1 MSSAADRLGVVFVH
15 GFLSSP
21 ETWEPFG
28 RLIAGDPELAFVEPL
43 LFAYASP
50 ALPRVRWR
58 CVPDVDDIAES
69 LKVYL
74 ETEAADHRDL
84 VLVAHSQ
91 GGLVVQRYL
100 ARMLGTG
107 RGADLARIRRIV
119 LFACPNNG
127 SQFALTLRRRWL
139 GWNPQERQLR
149 PLDAVVTDAQR
160 IVINQVVHAR
170 EVTGSTCPI
179 PITAYAGESDGI
191 VTPAS
196 ARSVFPD
203 NGGLPGDHSTV
214 IRPATVADRS
224 YTALKRLLKDA
235 RGSRQDS
242 AEGTGERSD
251 PDADAD
257 PDPSA
262 DPDRSFGHGSVRPDH
277 SGAAEP
283 AARPVPTPT
292 PIPVPRQL
300 GRDAGAAPAYNR
312 YLEQVRQIAP
322 ARLLDRETELDE
334 LAAFCTA
341 SDPAEPSE
349 KDDMRGYAWWR
360 ADAWAG
366 KSAFV
371 SWFVLHP
378 PATVEVASFFITA
391 RYAGQNTREA
401 FLDKAIAQLALL
413 SGQEAPSAVT
423 ERQQQ
428 EQLFAL
434 YRDAAHAVRKRG
446 NRLVLVVDGLDED
459 RGVTVGRDAHSI
471 AALLPAHPPLGM
483 RIVVAGRPNP
493 PIPEDVPAAHPL
505 RTSRIV
511 RHLSASPH
519 ALVVRDEA
527 RRELRGLLES
537 EGLGRDLLGL
547 LTAAGGG
554 LSSADLTELTAG
566 PPFEVEGLLRAVS
579 GRTFGTRD
587 SHYDPDG
594 ARKLHILGHEELQQA
609 ARDGLGPR
617 LLDGYRQ
624 RLYAW
629 ADTYRDSGWPAG
641 TPEYLLRGYAAML
654 QEASEATRLTAL
666 AIDTGRQ
673 DRLLD
678 ISGGDATALTDIARA
693 QEVHLAR
700 AEPDLRAL
708 ARLAVHDDHLT
719 TRNTH
724 VPIELPC
731 VWEQLGHPVR
741 AENLARSLAQPE
753 QQTFALAMIAA
764 VSGEAGDRER
774 ARSLFQEAEATARGI
789 NHLPLQL
796 AVLGAIASGI
806 AEMGDNDW
814 ARTLGRE
821 VETLARALT
830 DPAESARTLSVVFA
844 VATEMGDDDWA
855 APLGREVE
863 TVARALTDPAER
875 AQTLTLAA
883 AVVAEKGDRDV
894 ARAMAC
900 DAEKAARAVEETG
913 QRNRLLGQLAPAF
926 AHAGDLDRAVE
937 VLREV
942 TDPMQRA
949 RGYSAMA
956 EDAVKG
962 GDQERIKSLVSD
974 AERAARALED
984 ARERSHTLSEL
995 ACAFALLGDAEH
1007 AGDLLGDVVDPEQRA
1022 RGLAAMARAAVKSG
1036 GRERAQE
1043 WVRDAETA
1051 ARAAINSW
1059 GRVRALAAL
1068 SRAAAVTGDEVLAR
1082 DLLLGAEATVDT
1094 VTLPAQ
1100 RELAIAEVIMA
1111 AVKSGDLDRAERLTL
1126 TIKDPTAK
1134 ARALAGRS
1142 RTHADEGD
1150 RERALT
1156 ALLEAGSIGR
1166 TLTDPGEKT
1175 GLFAEL
1181 SRVATLIGDPERARR
1196 LVLDAET
1203 AAEAITIPAQQE
1215 WRLAELVRAVASSD
1229 TDRAEGMARAYAD
1242 THADPDRDPDDAV
1255 RILAAA
1261 AEGIAEAGDQERA
1274 RGLLSDLETAANSV
1288 SRHNQRNWSF
1298 TRLSRAASKS
1308 GDLDLAERSARVITN
1323 PRARGSAFAELAE
1336 AAAHTG
1342 PRAERWV
1349 AEALHLAGWSASLDA
1364 LVAVA
1369 EEVVPV
1375 VADEYVRLTR
1385 VSR

>member
-1 MSSAADRLGVVFVH
+1 MSSAADRLGVVFIH

-21 ETWEPFG
+21 ATWEPFG
-28 RLIAGDPELAFVEPL
+28 RLIAEDPELAFVEPL

-50 ALPRVRWR
+50 ALPRVWWR
-58 CVPDVDDIAES
+58 RVPDVDDIAES

-91 GGLVVQRYL
+91 GDLVVQRYL

-149 PLDAVVTDAQR
+149 PLDALVTDAQR

-214 IRPATVADRS
+214 IRPATIADRS

-235 RGSRQDS
+235 RGPRQDS
-242 AEGTGERSD
+242 AEGTGERSE
-251 PDADAD
+251 PDADVDAD
-257 PDPSA
+257 Q
-262 DPDRSFGHGSVRPDH
+262 DRSSGPGSVVRPGH

-283 AARPVPTPT
+283 AARPVPTR
-292 PIPVPRQL
+292 IPVPRQL
-300 GRDAGAAPAYNR
+300 SRGGGAAPAYNR

-349 KDDMRGYAWWR
+349 KDDVRGYAWWR

-471 AALLPAHPPLGM
+471 AALLPAHPPPGM

-609 ARDGLGPR
+609 ARDGLGSQ

-624 RLYAW
+624 RLYVW

-654 QEASEATRLTAL
+654 QETSEATRLTAL

-673 DRLLD
+673 ERLLD

-724 VPIELPC
+724 VPVELPS

-753 QQTFALAMIAA
+753 QQTFALALIAA
-764 VSGEAGDRER
+764 ASEEAGDRER
-774 ARSLFQEAEATARGI
+774 ARGLFQEAEATARGI
-789 NHLPLQL
+789 IHPPLQL
-796 AVLGAIASGI
+796 AVLGTIARGI
-806 AEMGDNDW
+806 AEMGDDDW
-814 ARTLGRE
+814 AGPLGRE
-821 VETLARALT
+821 VETL
-830 DPAESARTLSVVFA
+830 
-844 VATEMGDDDWA
+844 
-855 APLGREVE
+855 
-863 TVARALTDPAER
+863 ARALTDPAER

-894 ARAMAC
+894 ARTMAC
-900 DAEKAARAVEETG
+900 DAEDAARAVEETG
-913 QRNRLLGQLAPAF
+913 QRNRLLTQVAPAF

-937 VLREV
+937 VLHEV
-942 TDPMQRA
+942 TDPVQRA
-949 RGYSAMA
+949 GGFSAMA
-956 EDAVKG
+956 EDAAKS

-974 AERAARALED
+974 AEHAARALED
-984 ARERSHTLSEL
+984 ARERSYALSEL
-995 ACAFALLGDAEH
+995 ACVFALLGDGER
-1007 AGDLLGDVVDPEQRA
+1007 AGDVLGDLVDPEQRVSPSRSWQRQRTPA
-1022 RGLAAMARAAVKSG
+1022 RGRSAG
-1036 GRERAQE
+1036 
-1043 WVRDAETA
+1043 
-1051 ARAAINSW
+1051 
-1059 GRVRALAAL
+1059 
-1068 SRAAAVTGDEVLAR
+1068 SR
-1082 DLLLGAEATVDT
+1082 
-1094 VTLPAQ
+1094 
-1100 RELAIAEVIMA
+1100 
-1111 AVKSGDLDRAERLTL
+1111 RLCAW
-1126 TIKDPTAK
+1126 P
-1134 ARALAGRS
+1134 AGRRPWMPSWPSPKKSCPWS
-1142 RTHADEGD
+1142 RTSMCGLRACPDSRRWD
-1150 RERALT
+1150 R
-1156 ALLEAGSIGR
+1156 GR
-1166 TLTDPGEKT
+1166 RG
-1175 GLFAEL
+1175 
-1181 SRVATLIGDPERARR
+1181 
-1196 LVLDAET
+1196 
-1203 AAEAITIPAQQE
+1203 PA
-1215 WRLAELVRAVASSD
+1215 V
-1229 TDRAEGMARAYAD
+1229 
-1242 THADPDRDPDDAV
+1242 
-1255 RILAAA
+1255 
-1261 AEGIAEAGDQERA
+1261 
-1274 RGLLSDLETAANSV
+1274 
-1288 SRHNQRNWSF
+1288 
-1298 TRLSRAASKS
+1298 
-1308 GDLDLAERSARVITN
+1308 
-1323 PRARGSAFAELAE
+1323 
-1336 AAAHTG
+1336 
-1342 PRAERWV
+1342 
-1349 AEALHLAGWSASLDA
+1349 
-1364 LVAVA
+1364 
-1369 EEVVPV
+1369 
-1375 VADEYVRLTR
+1375 
-1385 VSR
+1385 